1 MEWEKDPMGIY
12 IMLTTVRDR
21 LLGERGA
28 SMVEYGLLLVL
39 IAVVALVAV
48 EAFGTGVSEKFS
60 SINSSVN

>member
-1 MEWEKDPMGIY
+1 MGTY
-12 IMLTTVRDR
+12 IMLATVRDR

-28 SMVEYGLLLVL
+28 SMVEYALLLVL

-48 EAFGTGVSEKFS
+48 DAFGTGVSSRFS